1 MKSKLFKLKWIFGSV
16 LIGLLLL
23 FSVQSNRNTILYIWN
38 FIEPLSV
45 TASAE
50 SADRMFYTPTKNVEN
65 CVLLLHGM
73 GASPQLAWSKLFHRQ
88 RDDLRLANY
97 LFVAPEM
104 NTRIK
109 ESKWN
114 FIDIQS
120 ALENHLQ
127 EMFPSCSKW
136 QIWGNSLGGWLAIDF
151 YSRNPVKFYKVV
163 AFNPVGLDLEV
174 PLLKN
179 VFNSPTGAKMRDLH
193 ERTFAQPL
201 ELPNFFWSFLAW
213 GLSLAGEKIPAGKS
227 DFALDPFLN
236 RAPNKLPIHIVWGQS
251 DRLIPHFLPE
261 FKKYSKKIQIHEI
274 PNCGHTPQT
283 ECLPEVLNL
292 VLDD

>member
-1 MKSKLFKLKWIFGSV
+1 VPTAERG
-16 LIGLLLL
+16 
-23 FSVQSNRNTILYIWN
+23 R
-38 FIEPLSV
+38 LSV
-45 TASAE
+45 TPKTILPPPSFAMATQYS
-50 SADRMFYTPTKNVEN
+50 
-65 CVLLLHGM
+65 
-73 GASPQLAWSKLFHRQ
+73 
-88 RDDLRLANY
+88 
-97 LFVAPEM
+97 
-104 NTRIK
+104 IK

-261 FKKYSKKIQIHEI
+261 FKKYSKKMFKLNSNLEKI
-274 PNCGHTPQT
+274 CVKFA
-283 ECLPEVLNL
+283 VLKL
-292 VLDD
+292 VLSFLLTFVTIPIALTVGRVTSRKT